1 MLTEGFYFYF
11 IFFYELSMVVIV
23 VFCGACVSWFLISF
37 ILYLMAFFFF
47 PMSQLLLGICKTVH
61 ILSSWTRKLLFKGC
75 LAKNLVGQLTHFGI
89 FDGDV

>member
-11 IFFYELSMVVIV
+11 YFFYELSMVVIV

-37 ILYLMAFFFF
+37 ILYLMAFFF

>member
-1 MLTEGFYFYF
+1 MVSDF
-11 IFFYELSMVVIV
+11 IYIV
-23 VFCGACVSWFLISF
+23 SNGI
-37 ILYLMAFFFF
+37 FFF

-89 FDGDV
+89 FDGDI